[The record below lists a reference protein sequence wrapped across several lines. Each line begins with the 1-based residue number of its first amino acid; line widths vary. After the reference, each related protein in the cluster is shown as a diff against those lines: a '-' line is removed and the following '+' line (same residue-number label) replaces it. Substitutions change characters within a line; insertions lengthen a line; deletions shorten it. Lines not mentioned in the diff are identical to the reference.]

1 MRIPKNR
8 CPSHPGEII
17 KKFILDEFEIS
28 QTNLS
33 ERLNVSR
40 RTINQLVNKQRPLS
54 TIMALRL
61 SKLTNTDPE
70 YWISFQTAYDLFQM
84 RNNKSLHLEDISAI
98 A

>member
-8 CPSHPGEII
+8 HPSHPGEII
-17 KKFILDEFEIS
+17 KKFILDEFKIS
-28 QTNLS
+28 QTMLS

-61 SKLTNTDPE
+61 SKLTNTSPE
-70 YWISFQTAYDLFQM
+70 YWINFQTAYDLFLIQ
-84 RNNKSLHLEDISAI
+84 NDKSLHLEKISAI